1 MEECQRLYK
10 QHALTSFLSKIP
22 ALAPLKGVRAKKR
35 GGGDGL
41 ILLVDL
47 LKNGMRCIM
56 LAMHPETHVPSYL
69 KGLNERQKSAV
80 LATEGPLLILAGAGA
95 GKTKTL
101 THRMLHLLH
110 KGVGPE
116 NILAITFTNKA
127 AKEMR
132 ERLIRLIESDK
143 VLNFPVSENRFPL
156 VSTFHSLGVYVLRKF
171 ASVIGISKSFTIYD
185 RSDSK
190 TAVKDALNALGHDPK
205 QFEPGKI
212 LGMIS
217 RAKGDA
223 LTIERFK
230 EKRPDY
236 YGEVVASVWEKYES
250 ILKNDK
256 ALDFDDLLQK
266 TVLLLE
272 QSKEVRDYYQNRF
285 RYIHIDEYQDTNAIQ
300 YRIAELLCGPEHN
313 IAVVGDIDQAIYGWR
328 GAKISNMLRFEKDFP
343 GAQTILLEENYRS
356 TKNILQAAN
365 EVISKNIFRKE
376 KNLFTSNGDGELISL
391 YVAMD
396 ENDEA
401 GRIGDTIQKL
411 IAKGVSPDEI
421 AILYRANFQS
431 RTLEDACLFRNIP
444 YHVLG
449 TKFFDRK
456 EVKDLLSYIKL
467 ALNSDSSADIKRV
480 INAPIRGIGKTTV
493 LKVLEGRR
501 NELPDSFK
509 IKVQAFFTIISDIRA
524 YGVSHV
530 PSETVKYA
538 LSRSGI
544 ETELKSEEDD
554 ERLENARELVTLAKR
569 YDDIKPAT
577 SAESEETNNILASA
591 SVSMPKTLAEM
602 YEEQMEKAEADKR
615 SESERS
621 GIDEDGMPSKPE
633 NHLWKLEKFIEDV
646 SLLGEQD
653 TIDDKEKKGPCI
665 KLMTVHA
672 SKGLEF
678 DHVFITG
685 LEKDLFPHVRHG
697 NDNKEVA
704 PEDAEE
710 ERRLFYVALT
720 RARIKLH
727 LSYALIRTIFGNKV
741 FNQMSEFIEDIDPG
755 LIQTENPGGSD
766 NRFGGDF
773 GNGLLSRLI
782 EF

>member
-1 MEECQRLYK
+1 MSTHLENYPNTEK
-10 QHALTSFLSKIP
+10 T
-22 ALAPLKGVRAKKR
+22 
-35 GGGDGL
+35 DG
-41 ILLVDL
+41 
-47 LKNGMRCIM
+47 
-56 LAMHPETHVPSYL
+56 ETPSYL
-69 KGLNERQKSAV
+69 KGLNERQRNAV
-80 LATEGPLLILAGAGA
+80 LTIDGPLLILAGAGA

-101 THRMLHLLH
+101 THRILHLLH
-110 KGVGPE
+110 KGTEPE
-116 NILAITFTNKA
+116 RILAITFTNKA

-132 ERLIRLIESDK
+132 ERLVKLIDSDK
-143 VLNFPVSENRFPL
+143 MLNFPVATNRFPL
-156 VSTFHSLGVYVLRKF
+156 VSTFHSLGVYILRKF
-171 ASVIGISKSFTIYD
+171 GHVIDIPKSFTIYD

-190 TAVKDALNALGHDPK
+190 AAIKEALISLGHDPK
-205 QFEPGKI
+205 QFEPNKI
-212 LGMIS
+212 LGTIS

-223 LTIERFK
+223 LTIEQFK
-230 EKRPDY
+230 QRRPDY
-236 YGEVVASVWEKYES
+236 FGEVVASTWEKYES
-250 ILKNDK
+250 IMKKDK

-266 TVLLLE
+266 TVFLLE
-272 QSKEVRDYYQNRF
+272 QSREVREYYQNRF
-285 RYIHIDEYQDTNAIQ
+285 QYIHIDEYQDTNAVQ
-300 YRIAELLCGPEHN
+300 YRIAELLCGPAHN

-343 GAQTILLEENYRS
+343 GGEMILLEENYRS

-365 EVISKNIFRKE
+365 DVIAKNVFRKE
-376 KNLFTSNGDGELISL
+376 KNLFTSNGDGEKISL
-391 YVAMD
+391 YAAMD

-401 GRIGDTIQKL
+401 NKIGSTIESL

-456 EVKDLLSYIKL
+456 EVKDILAYVKLS
-467 ALNSDSSADIKRV
+467 LNPDSSADIKRV
-480 INAPIRGIGKTTV
+480 INTPVRGIGKTTV
-493 LKVLEGRR
+493 LKVLEGKKE
-501 NELPDSFK
+501 ELADSFK
-509 IKVQAFFTIISDIRA
+509 IKVNNFFGIISDIRSYA
-524 YGVSHV
+524 HSHV

-538 LSRSGI
+538 LSRSGL
-544 ETELKSEEDD
+544 ETELKNEDD
-554 ERLENARELVTLAKR
+554 EERLENAREVVSLAKR
-569 YDDIKPAT
+569 YDDITKEKIELDKDIPSSIIAPAEQEAI
-577 SAESEETNNILASA
+577 SYMASDESAHGEQAESG
-591 SVSMPKTLAEM
+591 
-602 YEEQMEKAEADKR
+602 ADEN
-615 SESERS
+615 ESQ
-621 GIDEDGMPSKPE
+621 
-633 NHLWKLEKFIEDV
+633 LWKLEKFIEDT

-653 TIDDKEKKGPCI
+653 TIDDKEKKGPCV

-685 LEKDLFPHVRHG
+685 LEKDLFPHARHG
-697 NDNKEVA
+697 SDDNKNAA

-720 RARIKLH
+720 RARHKLH
-727 LSYALIRTIFGNKV
+727 LSYALIRTIFGSKV

-755 LIQTENPGGSD
+755 LIHTENPSSYGGGGE

-773 GNGLLSRLI
+773 GDGLLSRLI

>member
-1 MEECQRLYK
+1 M
-10 QHALTSFLSKIP
+10 S
-22 ALAPLKGVRAKKR
+22 
-35 GGGDGL
+35 
-41 ILLVDL
+41 
-47 LKNGMRCIM
+47 
-56 LAMHPETHVPSYL
+56 MHPENPIKTATDGDTPSYL
-69 KGLNERQKSAV
+69 KGLNDRQKKAV
-80 LATEGPLLILAGAGA
+80 LTTDGPLLILAGAGA

-101 THRMLHLLH
+101 THRILNLLH
-110 KGVGPE
+110 KGTEPDR
-116 NILAITFTNKA
+116 ILAITFTNKA

-132 ERLIRLIESDK
+132 ERLVKLIENDK
-143 VLNFPVSENRFPL
+143 MLNFPVATNRFPL
-156 VSTFHSLGVYVLRKF
+156 VSTFHSLGVYILRKF
-171 ASVIGISKSFTIYD
+171 GHVIDISKNFTIYD

-190 TAVKDALNALGHDPK
+190 AAVKDALVALGHDPK
-205 QFEPGKI
+205 QFEPNKI
-212 LGMIS
+212 LGTIS

-223 LTIERFK
+223 LTIEQFK
-230 EKRPDY
+230 QRRPDY
-236 YGEVVASVWEKYES
+236 YGEIVASTWEKYES
-250 ILKNDK
+250 IMKKDK

-266 TVLLLE
+266 TVFLLE
-272 QSKEVRDYYQNRF
+272 QSKEVREYYQHRF
-285 RYIHIDEYQDTNAIQ
+285 QYIHIDEYQDTNAVQ

-343 GAQTILLEENYRS
+343 GGEMILLEENYRS

-365 EVISKNIFRKE
+365 DVIAKNIFRKE
-376 KNLFTSNGDGELISL
+376 KNLFTSNGDGEKISL
-391 YVAMD
+391 YAAMD

-401 GRIGDTIQKL
+401 NKIGATIEKL
-411 IAKGVSPDEI
+411 LADGVPADEI

-456 EVKDLLSYIKL
+456 EVKDVLAYVKL
-467 ALNSDSSADIKRV
+467 ALNSDSTADIKRV
-480 INAPIRGIGKTTV
+480 INTPVRGIGKTTV
-493 LKVLEGRR
+493 LKVIEGKKD
-501 NELPDSFK
+501 ELADSFK
-509 IKVQAFFTIISDIRA
+509 IKVNNFFTIISDIRA
-524 YGVSHV
+524 YAHTHV

-538 LSRSGI
+538 LSRSGL
-544 ETELKSEEDD
+544 ETELKNEDD
-554 ERLENARELVTLAKR
+554 EERLENAREVVSLAKR
-569 YDDIKPAT
+569 YDDIVP
-577 SAESEETNNILASA
+577 
-591 SVSMPKTLAEM
+591 
-602 YEEQMEKAEADKR
+602 EKAELDKDIPSSIAAPQMQDDFSFILR
-615 SESERS
+615 DDATDGEEPDLMQEHDDSTKHTGYAGRESQ
-621 GIDEDGMPSKPE
+621 
-633 NHLWKLEKFIEDV
+633 LWKLEKFIEDT

-653 TIDDKEKKGPCI
+653 TIDDKNKKGPCV

-697 NDNKEVA
+697 GNEEAKNAA

-720 RARIKLH
+720 RARHKLH
-727 LSYALIRTIFGNKV
+727 LSYALIRTIFGSKV
-741 FNQMSEFIEDIDPG
+741 FNQMSEFIEDISPE
-755 LIQTENPGGSD
+755 LIKTENPTSYGGGE

-773 GNGLLSRLI
+773 GDGLLSRLI

>member
-1 MEECQRLYK
+1 
-10 QHALTSFLSKIP
+10 
-22 ALAPLKGVRAKKR
+22 
-35 GGGDGL
+35 
-41 ILLVDL
+41 
-47 LKNGMRCIM
+47 
-56 LAMHPETHVPSYL
+56 MHPETNPGNPNNGEPSYL
-69 KGLNERQKSAV
+69 KGLNERQKEAV
-80 LATEGPLLILAGAGA
+80 LTTDGPLLILAGAGA

-116 NILAITFTNKA
+116 QILAITFTNKA

-132 ERLIRLIESDK
+132 DRLIRLIESDK

-156 VSTFHSLGVYVLRKF
+156 VSTFHSLGVYVLRRF
-171 ASVIGISKSFTIYD
+171 ASVIDISKNFTIYD

-190 TAVKDALNALGHDPK
+190 TAVKDAINSLGHDPK

-212 LGMIS
+212 LSMIS

-223 LTIERFK
+223 LTIEKFK

-236 YGEVVASVWEKYES
+236 FGEVVAGVWEKYES
-250 ILKNDK
+250 ILKKDK

-266 TVLLLE
+266 TVILLE

-285 RYIHIDEYQDTNAIQ
+285 RYIHIDEYQDTNAVQ
-300 YRIAELLCGPEHN
+300 YRIAELLCGPAHN

-328 GAKISNMLRFEKDFP
+328 GAKIANMLRFEKDFP

-365 EVISKNIFRKE
+365 EVIAKNIFRKE

-401 GRIGDTIQKL
+401 GRIGDTIQTL
-411 IAKGVSPDEI
+411 IAKGISPDEI

-480 INAPIRGIGKTTV
+480 INAPTRGIGKTTV
-493 LKVLEGRR
+493 LKVLEGKT
-501 NELPDSFK
+501 NELADSFK
-509 IKVQAFFTIISDIRA
+509 MKVNVFFTIISDIRA
-524 YGVSHV
+524 YAFSHT

-544 ETELKSEEDD
+544 ETELKNEDD
-554 ERLENARELVTLAKR
+554 EERLENAREVVTLAKR

-577 SAESEETNNILASA
+577 DSESVEEKNILTSA
-591 SVSMPKTLAEM
+591 MTRPKTLAEM
-602 YEEQMEKAEADKR
+602 YEEQIVEEPTIEADA
-615 SESERS
+615 
-621 GIDEDGMPSKPE
+621 IDPTKPE

-653 TIDDKEKKGPCI
+653 TIDDKEKAGPSV

-685 LEKDLFPHVRHG
+685 LEQDLFPHVRHG
-697 NDNKEVA
+697 NDTKEIA

-720 RARIKLH
+720 RARHKLH
-727 LSYALIRTIFGNKV
+727 LSYALIRTIFGSKV
-741 FNQMSEFIEDIDPG
+741 FNQMSPFIEDINPE
-755 LIQTENPGGSD
+755 LIKTENPGGSD
-766 NRFGGDF
+766 NKFGGDF

>member
-1 MEECQRLYK
+1 MHNDTL
-10 QHALTSFLSKIP
+10 H
-22 ALAPLKGVRAKKR
+22 
-35 GGGDGL
+35 
-41 ILLVDL
+41 
-47 LKNGMRCIM
+47 
-56 LAMHPETHVPSYL
+56 HPEDQTSGSLPSYL
-69 KGLNERQKSAV
+69 HGLNERQKSAV

-110 KGVGPE
+110 KGVAPE
-116 NILAITFTNKA
+116 SILAITFTNKA

-132 ERLIRLIESDK
+132 DRLIKLIESDR

-156 VSTFHSLGVYVLRKF
+156 VSTFHSLGVYVLRRF
-171 ASVIGISKSFTIYD
+171 ASVIDISKNFTIYD

-190 TAVKDALNALGHDPK
+190 QAVKDAINSLGHDPK
-205 QFEPGKI
+205 QFEPAKI
-212 LGMIS
+212 LSLIS

-223 LTIERFK
+223 LTIESFK
-230 EKRPDY
+230 LKRPDY
-236 YGEVVASVWEKYES
+236 YGEVVAGVWEKYES
-250 ILKNDK
+250 ILKKDK

-266 TVLLLE
+266 TVVLLE

-285 RYIHIDEYQDTNAIQ
+285 KYIHIDEYQDTNAIQ
-300 YRIAELLCGPEHN
+300 YRIAELLCGPAHN

-365 EVISKNIFRKE
+365 DVIAKNVFRKE
-376 KNLFTSNGDGELISL
+376 KNLFTSNGDGDQISL

-401 GRIGDTIQKL
+401 GRIGDTIQTL
-411 IAKGVSPDEI
+411 IAKGISPDEI

-431 RTLEDACLFRNIP
+431 RALEDACLFRNLP

-493 LKVLEGRR
+493 LKVLEGKT
-501 NELPDSFK
+501 NELADSFK
-509 IKVQAFFTIISDIRA
+509 MKVNVFFTIISDIRSYA
-524 YGVSHV
+524 FSHT

-538 LSRSGI
+538 LSRSGM
-544 ETELKSEEDD
+544 ETELKSEDDD
-554 ERLENARELVTLAKR
+554 ERLENAREVVTLAKR
-569 YDDIKPAT
+569 YDDIKPAK
-577 SAESEETNNILASA
+577 ESEEGSEESNVLLAA
-591 SVSMPKTLAEM
+591 TARTHKTLAEM
-602 YEEQMEKAEADKR
+602 FEEQMAEEPAIETGSDG
-615 SESERS
+615 ESE
-621 GIDEDGMPSKPE
+621 DGSPAKPE
-633 NHLWKLEKFIEDV
+633 NHMWKLEKFIEDV

-653 TIDDKEKKGPCI
+653 TIDDKEKKGPCV

-685 LEKDLFPHVRHG
+685 LEKDLFPHARHG

-720 RARIKLH
+720 RARHKLH
-727 LSYALIRTIFGNKV
+727 LSYALIRTIFGSKV
-741 FNQMSEFIEDIDPG
+741 FNQMSPFIEDINPE
-755 LIQTENPGGSD
+755 LIKTENPGGSD

>member
-1 MEECQRLYK
+1 
-10 QHALTSFLSKIP
+10 
-22 ALAPLKGVRAKKR
+22 
-35 GGGDGL
+35 
-41 ILLVDL
+41 
-47 LKNGMRCIM
+47 
-56 LAMHPETHVPSYL
+56 MHPEINTPSYL
-69 KGLNERQKSAV
+69 KELNERQKSAV
-80 LATEGPLLILAGAGA
+80 LTTDGPLLILAGAGA

-101 THRMLHLLH
+101 THRMLYLLH

-116 NILAITFTNKA
+116 SILAITFTNKA

-132 ERLIRLIESDK
+132 ERLIKLIENDK

-156 VSTFHSLGVYVLRKF
+156 VSTFHSLGVYILRKF
-171 ASVIGISKSFTIYD
+171 ADTIGLSKNFTIYD

-190 TAVKDALNALGHDPK
+190 TAVKDALNSLGHDPK

-212 LGMIS
+212 LSTIS

-223 LTIERFK
+223 LTIEKFK

-250 ILKNDK
+250 ILKKDK

-266 TVLLLE
+266 TVILLE
-272 QSKEVRDYYQNRF
+272 QSKEIREYYQNRF

-343 GAQTILLEENYRS
+343 GAQTIILEENYRS

-365 EVISKNIFRKE
+365 DVIAKNIFRKE
-376 KNLFTSNGDGELISL
+376 KNLFTSNGEGELISL

-401 GRIGDTIQKL
+401 GRIGDTIQGL
-411 IAKGVSPDEI
+411 IEKGVSPDEI

-480 INAPIRGIGKTTV
+480 INTPIRGIGKTTI
-493 LKVLEGRR
+493 LKVLEGKT
-501 NELPDSFK
+501 NELADSFK
-509 IKVQAFFTIISDIRA
+509 IKVNGFFTIISDIRSYA
-524 YGVSHV
+524 FSHV

-538 LSRSGI
+538 LSRSGL
-544 ETELKSEEDD
+544 ETELKNEDDD
-554 ERLENARELVTLAKR
+554 ERLENAREVVTLAKR
-569 YDDIKPAT
+569 YDELKPAT
-577 SAESEETNNILASA
+577 
-591 SVSMPKTLAEM
+591 
-602 YEEQMEKAEADKR
+602 D
-615 SESERS
+615 SESSSES
-621 GIDEDGMPSKPE
+621 E

-653 TIDDKEKKGPCI
+653 TIDDKEKKGPCV

-685 LEKDLFPHVRHG
+685 LEQDLFPHVRHG
-697 NDNKEVA
+697 NDNKEMA

-720 RARIKLH
+720 RARHKLH

-741 FNQMSEFIEDIDPG
+741 FNQISPFIEDIDPG
-755 LIQTENPGGSD
+755 LIQTENPGGGD